1 MSSTSASFRLYRAN
15 YGAISDLPAVITWP
29 VARDDCWQIRNR
41 PIVALY
47 SLMNDF
53 VQLGLIHPNGRTF
66 ILKLH
71 FEKNAKTYEFI
82 EIDTNDTFSKSP
94 NPSKLTYITVVLI
107 IKRLT
112 V

>member
-1 MSSTSASFRLYRAN
+1 MDPN
-15 YGAISDLPAVITWP
+15 P
-29 VARDDCWQIRNR
+29 C
-41 PIVALY
+41 
-47 SLMNDF
+47 MNDF

-66 ILKLH
+66 LY

-94 NPSKLTYITVVLI
+94 NPSKLTYITVVLM